1 MKLFQKNFDESFL
14 HIYPNFIQKFNQ
26 LLTDDK
32 RIQVKKGELL
42 NTELRIY
49 ALIRL
54 GITNSEQIAKIL
66 RYSVSTIYNYRVKLK
81 NNAKKDRDFFED
93 QVKQIS

>member
-1 MKLFQKNFDESFL
+1 MKLFYKNFDESFL

-26 LLTDDK
+26 LLCDDK
-32 RIQVKKGELL
+32 KIEVKKGELL

-54 GITNSEQIAKIL
+54 GITNSEQSAKIL

-81 NNAKKDRDFFED
+81 NSAKKDRDIFEE